1 MICKT
6 KTIGDCT
13 LYLGDCNEVIREIKD
28 KSITLIH
35 TDPPYL
41 IHSESSGGSIMKGAF
56 WDRISNDN
64 LSEGF
69 DLKIFNEFER
79 VTKHPNF
86 QIWGSKRQ
94 FLDYVLYAT
103 DSSRKYNWQDIMLYR
118 NNPAPSINGKYLDK
132 DYCVHMW
139 SGRKITGDYNDKVTG
154 YHWTTSPNREYDH
167 PTIKPLLPIIH
178 MIRTGSEENDIVLDP
193 FMGTGTTGEACVITG
208 RRFIGIEK
216 NERYF
221 NMAVKRIMNA
231 TEKGLF

>member
-1 MICKT
+1 MSIKA

-13 LYLGDCNEVIREIKD
+13 LYLGDCHEVIREIKD
-28 KSITLIH
+28 DSVTLIH

-41 IHSESSGGSIMKGAF
+41 IHSESSECSIKRTF
-56 WDRISNDN
+56 WDRISNDS

-69 DLKIFNEFER
+69 DTDIFKEFER

-86 QIWGSKRQ
+86 QIWGSKKQ
-94 FLDYVLYAT
+94 FLDYLIYA
-103 DSSRKYNWQDIMLYR
+103 REMKYNWQDIMLYR
-118 NNPAPSINGKYLDK
+118 TNPVPTTNGKYLDK
-132 DYCVHMW
+132 DYLVHMW
-139 SGRKITGDYNDKVTG
+139 SGRKITGYYCDKVTD
-154 YHWTTSPNREYDH
+154 YHWKTTISKEYDH
-167 PTIKPLLPIIH
+167 PTIKPLTPIVH

-193 FMGTGTTGEACVITG
+193 YMGTGTTGEACVLTG
-208 RRFIGIEK
+208 RKFIGIEK